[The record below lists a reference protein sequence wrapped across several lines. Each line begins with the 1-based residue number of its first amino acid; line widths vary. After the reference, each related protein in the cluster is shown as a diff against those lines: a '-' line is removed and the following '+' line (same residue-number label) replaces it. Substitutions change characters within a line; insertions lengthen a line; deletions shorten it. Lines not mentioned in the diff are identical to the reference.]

1 MRRPI
6 ARYGLCVGRWDRW
19 CRLNAR
25 TGVSGD
31 MSRICACI
39 AWAPGWV
46 VTIQVDRSRSVALA
60 CASTHV
66 THVVVLPIEKKS
78 QFQTPDAPAI
88 HEFDTGP
95 DGVAL
100 LLLTRRVKS
109 ARVYAEIDWSLL
121 LMFAGRLQ
129 HRARTR
135 RIGVGQD
142 LSAG

>member
-19 CRLNAR
+19 GRLNAR

-39 AWAPGWV
+39 AWAPGWI
-46 VTIQVDRSRSVALA
+46 VTFQVDRKPIDGAGLCLDHA
-60 CASTHV
+60 

-88 HEFDTGP
+88 HEFDTSP
-95 DGVAL
+95 DGAAL
-100 LLLTRRVKS
+100 RQGLVSLLATPLFRARGGHGTHGQTRRTV
-109 ARVYAEIDWSLL
+109 
-121 LMFAGRLQ
+121 
-129 HRARTR
+129 
-135 RIGVGQD
+135 
-142 LSAG
+142 